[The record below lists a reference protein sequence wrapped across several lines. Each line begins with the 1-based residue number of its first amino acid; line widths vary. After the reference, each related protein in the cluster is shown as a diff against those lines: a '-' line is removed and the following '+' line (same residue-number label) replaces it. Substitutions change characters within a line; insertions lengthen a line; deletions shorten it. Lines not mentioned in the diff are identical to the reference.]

1 MAYFS
6 VLKVCCPWW
15 VAGQRSV
22 SISDFFYHRIFIM
35 YGMWPLKSC
44 RKWCSVH
51 QIFCAHCT
59 VWVTALW
66 LILPLPGPQGSLA
79 AVMGVKD
86 IFPIIPH
93 SHGEVLRW
101 RRLRETTEI
110 SDPFS
115 LWNNSEIASKNLV
128 SWQGQTWTCCPP
140 DMSSCMCATC
150 WSMCRTGRL
159 PFALLVVCW
168 DA

>member
-22 SISDFFYHRIFIM
+22 SISDFFYHHIFIM

-59 VWVTALW
+59 AWVTASW

-93 SHGEVLRW
+93 SHGEVLSW
-101 RRLRETTEI
+101 RRLRERTEI

-115 LWNNSEIASKNLV
+115 LWITLRWLPPKIWLAGKDKLEHAACQI
-128 SWQGQTWTCCPP
+128 CPAV
-140 DMSSCMCATC
+140 CMPPADPCAVQAGC
-150 WSMCRTGRL
+150 HLHCR
-159 PFALLVVCW
+159 
-168 DA
+168 